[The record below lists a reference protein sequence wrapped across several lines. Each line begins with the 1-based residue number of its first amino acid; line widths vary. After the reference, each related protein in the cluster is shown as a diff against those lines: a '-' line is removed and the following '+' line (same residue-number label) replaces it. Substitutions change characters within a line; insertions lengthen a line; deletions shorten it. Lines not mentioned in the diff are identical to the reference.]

1 MTEKDKIRLR
11 MLTVGSVETGLSPKE
26 KAELESMLESSEDAR
41 SFYLDLIAI
50 NTALGKVG
58 GEAVSFQGKD
68 FDKICRQIEQMEL
81 TAPCA
86 CRPKQQEDNPIPSA
100 ENKSQ
105 GWKARF
111 TAVRWIERSAL
122 AAAVLCVIF
131 LLYQL
136 YYVNVY
142 VPSRPHQVAQIADS
156 SEALW
161 QGSKPVENENGV
173 YLRSSKEYQLK
184 GGVAK
189 ILLSNGVEFL
199 LEEEAKFEI
208 ENAERVNVLEGSAYF
223 KVPSTCI
230 GFIADTPTSRI
241 IDLGTEFGVSVLSGG
256 SSELHMFRGRCSM
269 APRIENRTKSA
280 KLFEEGDAVKI
291 SEKGETGEIPQSST
305 GFLRLMD
312 SSKNFYWHG
321 ENISLADILGGGS
334 GTGTGVIGKA
344 VDIASGRYVERITRL
359 QSRKAG
365 YRLVPSSEIVDG
377 VFIPDGED
385 ASQVTSKNH
394 IYDGFEDTSGTCW
407 APISNGP
414 DLNGT
419 HNYYN
424 QRVVINGQLY
434 GTKENPALYMHS
446 NSAVTFD
453 LRAVRAMLPGQRIA
467 EFRTMYGVP
476 RYEKRGGADS
486 HKSTNADFTVL
497 IDGAEILKKEQVKYG
512 QAFDFRK
519 QIPEDA
525 EFLTLACTDANGSP
539 HQDWG
544 VFARPEL
551 VIEQD

>member
-1 MTEKDKIRLR
+1 MTEKQKIRLR

-41 SFYLDLIAI
+41 SFYLDLITI

-58 GEAVSFQGKD
+58 GEAVSFQGED

-86 CRPKQQEDNPIPSA
+86 CTPKQQEGNVQPLDS
-100 ENKSQ
+100 SQ
-105 GWKARF
+105 KRSGKVRF

-122 AAAVLCVIF
+122 AAAVLCVLF

-142 VPSRPHQVAQIADS
+142 VPSRPHQVAQVADS
-156 SEALW
+156 SDVLW
-161 QGSKPVENENGV
+161 QGSRPVENENGI
-173 YLRSSKEYQLK
+173 YLRTSKQYQLEE
-184 GGVAK
+184 GFAK

-199 LEEEAKFEI
+199 LEDEAKFEI

-241 IDLGTEFGVSVLSGG
+241 IDLGTEFGVSVFSGG
-256 SSELHMFRGRCSM
+256 SSELHMFRGKCSM
-269 APRIENRTKSA
+269 APRIENRTKGA
-280 KLFEEGDAVKI
+280 RLFEEGEAVKI
-291 SEKGETGEIPQSST
+291 SEKGETSDIVQSSS
-305 GFLRLMD
+305 GFLRIMD

-321 ENISLADILGGGS
+321 ENISLADILGSGS
-334 GTGTGVIGKA
+334 GTGNGVIGRA
-344 VDIASGRYVERITRL
+344 INLSSGEYIRKTTKL
-359 QSRKAG
+359 QSSKSG
-365 YRLVPSSEIVDG
+365 YRLVPSNEIVDG

-394 IYDGFEDTSGTCW
+394 IYDGFENTSGTCW
-407 APISNGP
+407 TPISNGP
-414 DLNGT
+414 NFNMGS
-419 HNYYN
+419 NYYN
-424 QRVVINGQLY
+424 KRCIINGQLY

-453 LRAVRAMLPGQRIA
+453 LRALRTMLPGQRIA
-467 EFRTMYGVP
+467 EFRTIYGVP
-476 RYEKRGGADS
+476 DYEQEPSDAHRI
-486 HKSTNADFTVL
+486 TNADFTVL
-497 IDGAEILKKEQVKYG
+497 LDGAEILKKEQVKYG
-512 QAFDFRK
+512 QTFDFRK
-519 QIPEDA
+519 DIPEDA
-525 EFLTLACTDANGSP
+525 EFLTLACTDADGSP

-551 VIEQD
+551 VIEQN